1 METDQSCIDI
11 VLNGSYS
18 TYVLMC
24 ICVCLTLHTS
34 FLGLLVERSTSDLS
48 VGCLMAFPSTC

>member
-1 METDQSCIDI
+1 MATDQSCIDI
-11 VLNGSYS
+11 ALNGSYS
-18 TYVLMC
+18 THVSMC
-24 ICVCLTLHTS
+24 MRMLILHTS